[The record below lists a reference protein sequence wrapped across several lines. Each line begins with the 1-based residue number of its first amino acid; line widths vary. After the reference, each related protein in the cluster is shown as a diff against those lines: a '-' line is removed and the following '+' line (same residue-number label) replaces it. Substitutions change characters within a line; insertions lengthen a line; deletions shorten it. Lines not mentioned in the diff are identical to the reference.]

1 MPAGAKSSLRVPLLQ
16 FESCLPQIVRPVL
29 SQSKYKNLLP
39 LFVARNILLVSPET
53 KAKEMLRVLKGV
65 PQINLLG
72 ESLPCV
78 PICRHRAW
86 GSHPALGR
94 GAPSGRVHAE
104 GAASAG
110 SLSCP
115 LK

>member
-1 MPAGAKSSLRVPLLQ
+1 M
-16 FESCLPQIVRPVL
+16 L

-39 LFVARNILLVSPET
+39 LFVARNILLVSPEA

-78 PICRHRAW
+78 PICWRRAR

-94 GAPSGRVHAE
+94 SSLSGRVHAN
-104 GAASAG
+104 GAVSAG

>member
-1 MPAGAKSSLRVPLLQ
+1 VKSCVLRAVP
-16 FESCLPQIVRPVL
+16 PQIVRPVL

-53 KAKEMLRVLKGV
+53 KAKEMLRVLKGA

-78 PICRHRAW
+78 RGLGAPIRHR
-86 GSHPALGR
+86 GELLPPAGPTLTALR
-94 GAPSGRVHAE
+94 DR
-104 GAASAG
+104 
-110 SLSCP
+110 
-115 LK
+115 